1 MHDVMRKRL
10 WRKLEA
16 LPDDQIYQVLDYI
29 EFLEARYA
37 RQAQAPADGL
47 QRLAERLEDRL
58 RARSLAP
65 AAIGGTMRLIGTAGR
80 VLDGIT
86 EAGRELTDAGRE
98 LFEPPARSVAGGP
111 AAAAG
116 VPAPRRVDAPGAA
129 AGEDPPVQGG

>member
-10 WRKLEA
+10 WRKLES

-47 QRLAERLEDRL
+47 QRLAERFEDRL

-80 VLDGIT
+80 VLDGLT
-86 EAGRELTDAGRE
+86 EAGRE
-98 LFEPPARSVAGGP
+98 LFEPPARAVAGGAAP
-111 AAAAG
+111 GSPAPGRRNADAAAA
-116 VPAPRRVDAPGAA
+116 AP
-129 AGEDPPVQGG
+129 GEDPPARPDPPVQAG